1 MDKFFKRRVDKK
13 ELRDKEE
20 VAREFKLGLDKLSEK
35 ISNENLTITLESVPE
50 TEGQIAG
57 IKWADA
63 DKCTHIWR

>member
-1 MDKFFKRRVDKK
+1 MIKK

-20 VAREFKLGLDKLSEK
+20 VAKEFKLGLDKLSEK

-63 DKCTHIWR
+63 DKCIYIWR